1 MRSAFLA
8 IALAVAVATPVV
20 ASPPPII
27 VLVMLDGTRADVGG
41 CLAVGP
47 HVAPTVQRL
56 CAGGVTFGRAYAQS
70 SWAAASVASI
80 MTGAL
85 PSTHGL
91 NAPEDTLRPDL
102 PTIASAMTDA
112 GFVTAA
118 FSSENEDM
126 DRGMLRGFAEQK
138 YLPMDDL
145 QVPGYRFE
153 AAERTALV
161 MLDWVNDHRRD
172 LATKGAFL
180 MMHLSPA
187 RFGFLPSKE
196 YLRRFISPS
205 DFPRV
210 ELLQRRAN
218 QFVLQFG
225 PKSLEKL
232 VLASEAGIALA
243 DGALG
248 LVLAELR
255 APELAKRMWIVVLAS
270 YGEAR
275 MEHGLVGHG
284 TTLYDEAIRVPLV
297 IVPPLG
303 EGGGTRLDEVV
314 ELADV
319 MPTILEMADVPAPDG
334 LRGRSLVP
342 AVDGTRL
349 KAREA
354 VSELVHPNPLRLHS
368 RAVIDPGLQKTL
380 QRQDGGGEHYDLRF
394 DSSERNNLAK

>member
-1 MRSAFLA
+1 MRYAFLA
-8 IALAVAVATPVV
+8 VALTVAVAAPAVATP
-20 ASPPPII
+20 PPIV
-27 VLVMLDGTRADVGG
+27 VLVMLDGARADAAG

-70 SWAAASVASI
+70 SWAPASVASI
-80 MTGAL
+80 MTGTL
-85 PSTHGL
+85 PSVHGV
-91 NAPEDTLRPDL
+91 NAAENTLATDL
-102 PTIASAMTDA
+102 PTIASAMADA

-118 FSSENEDM
+118 FTSENEDM
-126 DRGMLRGFAEQK
+126 ERAMLRGFAEQK

-172 LATKGAFL
+172 LVSKGAFL
-180 MMHLSPA
+180 LMHLSPA

-225 PKSLEKL
+225 PKSLARL
-232 VLASEAGIALA
+232 VQVSEAGIALA

-255 APELAKRMWIVVLAS
+255 APELAKRMWIVVLAA

-284 TTLYDEAIRVPLV
+284 TTLYDDSIRVPLV

-303 EGGGTRLDEVV
+303 TGGGTRLDEVV

-319 MPTILEMADVPAPDG
+319 MPTILEMAEVPVPDA
-334 LRGRSLVP
+334 LRGRSLLP
-342 AVDGTRL
+342 AVDGGRL

-380 QRQDGGGEHYDLRF
+380 QRQDGGREHYDLRF
-394 DSSERNNLAK
+394 DSGERNNLAK